1 MAATTEQPPI
11 AIDNVEASNYGEEPD
26 SAYGEEVGSYTTSLA
41 SNVTDY
47 KVENNRRYHAYKEG
61 SYVLPN
67 DEKESDRLDIMHKLI
82 EVTLHGKLYLAPLP
96 SDPQRILDIGT
107 GTGIWAME
115 MGDKFPKAEI
125 LGNDLSPI
133 QPRWVPPN
141 VRFEIDDVEEQWT
154 YHQKFDF
161 IHSRIIGYGIK
172 DWPKLLRQCF
182 ENTKPGGMVEC
193 IENDLKVTSPDG
205 SLKSDMALYKFNRE
219 FLKASVESGMEPSPG
234 PLLEDLMKKAG
245 FEDVTATKFVW
256 PVGTWP
262 ADKHLKEIGAW
273 NYLQIQEGLEAFWY
287 ALFTRQLGY
296 SQQEVDVL
304 CAKVRAELK
313 NPKLHAMFYLYVV
326 YGKKPE
332 SK

>member
-1 MAATTEQPPI
+1 MLIGCFAQ
-11 AIDNVEASNYGEEPD
+11 YGEEPD

-67 DEKESDRLDIMHKLI
+67 DEKESDRLDIMHKLT
-82 EVTLHGKLYLAPLP
+82 EVTLHGKLNLAPLP

-141 VRFEIDDVEEQWT
+141 VRFEVDDVEEQWT
-154 YHQKFDF
+154 YHQKFDY
-161 IHSRIIGYGIK
+161 IHCRFMGNGIK
-172 DWPKLLRQCF
+172 DWPKLLGQCF

-193 IENDLKVTSPDG
+193 IENDLKLTSPDG
-205 SLKSDMALYKFNRE
+205 SLNSDKALYKFNRE
-219 FLKASVESGMEPSPG
+219 FLKASIASGIEPSPG
-234 PLLEDLMKKAG
+234 LLLEDLMKKAG

-296 SQQEVDVL
+296 SQREVDVL

-313 NPKLHAMFYLYVV
+313 DPKLHSLFHLYVV